1 MLTCVN
7 KEVFLEQLTSFV
19 DKIKYLS
26 TRKIILRGLMA
37 NHQDLVVSFVFC
49 NFVLRK
55 SDLVNQMTTK

>member
-1 MLTCVN
+1 MLTHVN

-26 TRKIILRGLMA
+26 TRKIILLDLMA

-49 NFVLRK
+49 IFALRK
-55 SDLVNQMTTK
+55 KRSS